1 NAADLAAIKDAEQRL
16 QESEERFRFLVEK
29 SRQVFFYVHD
39 TEHRFVYLSPSV
51 KTVLGYAPGEL
62 LGKRYDVLL
71 EDTSIEAVQRET
83 AVGFAHMENQTPSVY
98 LARVRH
104 KDGTPR
110 VLELVERGVLRNGH
124 LPSMQ
129 GFARDVTERVRA
141 AEFNAFLARASRI
154 LGASLDYD
162 RTLRAI
168 ARLAVPTMAD
178 WCVVD
183 VIRDGDAI
191 ARIAARHAVRTMQPT
206 VKKLMQY
213 PPDMDV
219 EEGVPKVLRTG
230 ESVRTSHVDP
240 AAVADA
246 AQDEGHRA
254 VLEHLGV
261 RSAMIV
267 PLRCRRHTLGAL
279 TFVTSHS
286 ERHYTEAEQA
296 AAEKLGEMA
305 GTAMEHARLHREAHE
320 AIWARQDVLTFVSHD
335 LKNPLNVVLNATSL
349 IEETATDPERVAK
362 YSGLISR
369 AALQMRDLVTDL
381 LTASRMEA
389 GRFWVDPEPTDPAEM
404 VEAAVELLRS
414 VAEERGIELRL
425 DVPERI
431 EAVSADARR
440 VQQVLQNLIGNA
452 MEITS
457 GGGEVRVAVAAED
470 GHVRFRVSDD
480 GPGITEED
488 RARIFEAFYQGG
500 DEKQAGW
507 GLGLAITRGIV
518 EAHGGSLDV
527 DSVEGHGST
536 FSFTLPVAG
545 SMVARDAEAPI
556 EEGRARLQR

>member
-1 NAADLAAIKDAEQRL
+1 
-16 QESEERFRFLVEK
+16 
-29 SRQVFFYVHD
+29 
-39 TEHRFVYLSPSV
+39 
-51 KTVLGYAPGEL
+51 
-62 LGKRYDVLL
+62 
-71 EDTSIEAVQRET
+71 
-83 AVGFAHMENQTPSVY
+83 
-98 LARVRH
+98 
-104 KDGTPR
+104 
-110 VLELVERGVLRNGH
+110 
-124 LPSMQ
+124 
-129 GFARDVTERVRA
+129 
-141 AEFNAFLARASRI
+141 
-154 LGASLDYD
+154 
-162 RTLRAI
+162 
-168 ARLAVPTMAD
+168 
-178 WCVVD
+178 
-183 VIRDGDAI
+183 
-191 ARIAARHAVRTMQPT
+191 
-206 VKKLMQY
+206 Y